1 VPEQEAVIGV
11 IPARY
16 GSTRFPGKPLA
27 LIAGRPMIQHVYER
41 SSGASMLSRVV
52 VATDNEEIERA
63 VTDFGGTAV
72 MTSSEHRTGTDRVAE
87 VAERLEAPYYVNIQG
102 DEPLVDAAH
111 IDMCARLLLEGAPM
125 STLAARI
132 RTRDE
137 LLSQNLARVVLSK
150 DGHALMF
157 SRSTLPFP
165 RKYLDQGVD
174 IDLDSSE
181 YFRHIGIYGYTR
193 STLKML
199 GEAGVSDLEELESLE
214 QLRALWLGI
223 PVKVGVVGEV
233 GPCVDVPADIAR
245 VETAMGM
252 GDRE

>member
-1 VPEQEAVIGV
+1 MPDKEAVIGV

-27 LIAGRPMIQHVYER
+27 LIAGKPMIRHVYER
-41 SSGASMLSRVV
+41 SSEASLLSEVV
-52 VATDNEEIERA
+52 VATDDERIERA
-63 VTDFGGTAV
+63 VKDFGGKTA
-72 MTSSEHRTGTDRVAE
+72 MTSADHKTGTDRIAE
-87 VAERLEAPYYVNIQG
+87 VAGQLEAPYYVNIQG
-102 DEPLVDAAH
+102 DEPLVDADH
-111 IDMCARLLLEGAPM
+111 IDVCARLLLEGAAM

-137 LLSQNLARVVLSK
+137 LLNQNLARMVLSK

-157 SRSTLPFP
+157 TRSTLPFP

-174 IDLDSSE
+174 IDLDSSA

-193 STLKML
+193 STLRML
-199 GEAGVSDLEELESLE
+199 GEAGVSELEELESLE

-223 PVKVGVVGEV
+223 PVRVGIVGRV

-245 VETAMGM
+245 VESAMGV